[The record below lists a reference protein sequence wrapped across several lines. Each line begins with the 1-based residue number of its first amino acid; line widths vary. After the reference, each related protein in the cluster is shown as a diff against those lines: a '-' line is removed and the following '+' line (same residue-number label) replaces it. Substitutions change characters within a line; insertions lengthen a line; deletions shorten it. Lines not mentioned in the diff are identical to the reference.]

1 MTEGVGNDRVSLHLL
16 RAPTINPVHLLIPFA
31 STLSPDCRDA
41 LAGLVLPNLK
51 RLLAQLAP
59 ESANSGDAGDAQ
71 SLSAPHER
79 AIARDLGLPAQDGQI
94 AFAAHCAADHS
105 AVRKPD
111 RAASAQ
117 ATAPKVQTEAAW
129 AFVTPCHWQ
138 MGQDHVR
145 MLDPSGLQLPTE
157 HAQLLRQAMQ
167 PYFAEDGIELQCL
180 CMPGAMGQPAALSWL
195 AQGELFRDMV
205 SASLDRVS
213 GRDLSDWMPQ
223 GPGAKVVRRLQSEM
237 QMLLYTHPVNDE
249 RQQLG
254 LLPVNSFW
262 VSGCG
267 ALAEQALSVVT
278 RDLALRRSLPV
289 RAEVSKPRAPFD
301 RPTGPTPSRGIEGSG
316 RTDLTA
322 PPPVTAGRTVQS
334 DRDGGLTVEHSLR
347 RAALADDAPA
357 YVAAWQQID
366 AIPLQRMIE
375 SLRQGEDVRLSLCG
389 ERHVAHWSRPPA
401 GLQAKAGQWLRG
413 LRGPTVQQI
422 LESL

>member
-1 MTEGVGNDRVSLHLL
+1 M
-16 RAPTINPVHLLIPFA
+16 HLLIPFA
-31 STLSPDCRDA
+31 STRSPACLDA
-41 LAGLVLPNLK
+41 LTRLHLPNLK

-59 ESANSGDAGDAQ
+59 GSSDAGDAH

-79 AIARDLGLPAQDGQI
+79 AIAQALGLPAQDGQI

-105 AVRKPD
+105 AVRIPD

-117 ATAPKVQTEAAW
+117 ATPPKVQTDAAW
-129 AFVTPCHWQ
+129 AFVTLCHWQ

-145 MLDPSGLQLPTE
+145 MLDPSNLQLSTE

-167 PYFAEDGIELQCL
+167 PYFAEDGIELQGL

-195 AQGELFRDMV
+195 AQGELFRDMAC
-205 SASLDRVS
+205 ASLDRVS

-237 QMLLYTHPVNDE
+237 QMLLYTHPVNEE
-249 RQQLG
+249 RQLSG

-267 ALAEQALSVVT
+267 LLPLRAPFDTSGRT
-278 RDLALRRSLPV
+278 DLKAP
-289 RAEVSKPRAPFD
+289 PFD

-322 PPPVTAGRTVQS
+322 PPPVAAGRTVQS

-389 ERHVAHWSRPPA
+389 ERNVAHWSRPPA